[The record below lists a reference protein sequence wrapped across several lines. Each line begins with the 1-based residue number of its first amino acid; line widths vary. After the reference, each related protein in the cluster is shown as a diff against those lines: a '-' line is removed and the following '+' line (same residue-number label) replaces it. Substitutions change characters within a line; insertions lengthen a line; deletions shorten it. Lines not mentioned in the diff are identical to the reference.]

1 MHKISLVLVDDHKLF
16 LEGLSAILEKEK
28 EFEILAT
35 FLDAGKALEGLK
47 IYEPELLITD
57 ISMPNMNGIE
67 FIEKVKKQHPY
78 LKILVISMFQQIISR
93 KMIHGFILKDASSEE
108 FIKAIKE
115 IVIHENSYF
124 KDKSKILIKQTTKS
138 SLTKREKEIVVLIAQ
153 EKTVNEI
160 AQDLFLS
167 RMTVETHK
175 KNIFLKLQVKTNAGL
190 IRKALMLGVIN

>member
-1 MHKISLVLVDDHKLF
+1 
-16 LEGLSAILEKEK
+16 
-28 EFEILAT
+28 
-35 FLDAGKALEGLK
+35 
-47 IYEPELLITD
+47 
-57 ISMPNMNGIE
+57 MPNMNGIE

-153 EKTVNEI
+153 
-160 AQDLFLS
+160 DLFLS
-167 RMTVETHK
+167 RTTVETHK

>member
-1 MHKISLVLVDDHKLF
+1 M
-16 LEGLSAILEKEK
+16 
-28 EFEILAT
+28 
-35 FLDAGKALEGLK
+35 EGLK

-93 KMIHGFILKDASSEE
+93 KMIHGFILKEASSEE

-115 IVIHENSYF
+115 IVIHGNSYF
-124 KDKSKILIKQTTKS
+124 KDKSNTLIKQTAIS
-138 SLTKREKEIVVLIAQ
+138 SLTKREKEIVLLIAQ